1 MESAMF
7 AWLADLSEA
16 LRVERMR
23 HRAMRD
29 LARMDDAALADIGIE
44 PAMIGTVAE
53 GMAARH
59 AAEEQRRRAWQE
71 AQFPIGTRPVHCG

>member
-1 MESAMF
+1 MF

-29 LARMDDAALADIGIE
+29 LARMDHAALADVGIE
-44 PAMIGTVAE
+44 PAMIGAVAE

-59 AAEEQRRRAWQE
+59 AADARRCAWQE
-71 AQFPIGTRPVHCG
+71 ARFPIGTRPVHCG